1 MTDRYRDNNGA
12 PIGGYDTPLNAPDGY
27 ADFTYTPTAAAI
39 AAYDARVVYNRAM
52 LDALQDMPLRIK
64 ALSNKSVSL
73 LLYGD
78 PAEGARLGREVQDW
92 RDMALEDARRAIE
105 RGDYGDAAM
114 NYAIARAC
122 RDD

>member
-1 MTDRYRDNNGA
+1 MTDKYTDSQGV

-27 ADFTYTPTAAAI
+27 ADFVHTPTAAERAGYI
-39 AAYDARVVYNRAM
+39 ARMNYNSAM
-52 LDALQDMPLRIK
+52 LDALQDMPPDIE
-64 ALSNKSVSL
+64 ALSSESVSL

-78 PAEGARLGREVQDW
+78 PAGGARLGREVQDW

-105 RGDYGDAAM
+105 RGDYGEAAM
-114 NYAIARAC
+114 NYAIMRAC